1 MHSSRCIN
9 VLCDNQMSL
18 YYNISAIPIFNS
30 YYIFHGFIHHIFI
43 YHGFKINTHT
53 IYNSYCKPN
62 FLLLIRLD
70 YTIHLF
76 IQLPYTDSF
85 SYFQLYTK
93 HHRKLLFKHHRL
105 HHRLYYRFHQ
115 STFHT
120 PERLSPDITYVIP
133 LPNDYPPNAREKLLL
148 RNRSL
153 YCDVELPKWD
163 DRSKPQYMQ
172 SQWNSHQNSK
182 RVISSMFS
190 QQFIS
195 KIHI

>member
-1 MHSSRCIN
+1 MFSATTI
-9 VLCDNQMSL
+9 SL
-18 YYNISAIPIFNS
+18 YYDISATPLFTS

-43 YHGFKINTHT
+43 YHGYKINPY
-53 IYNSYCKPN
+53 IILNVN
-62 FLLLIRLD
+62 LIFYYL
-70 YTIHLF
+70 YSQTV
-76 IQLPYTDSF
+76 PYTYLY
-85 SYFQLYTK
+85 SYHIQIHSHISSYSTK

-105 HHRLYYRFHQ
+105 HHRVYYRFHQ
-115 STFHT
+115 NTFHT
-120 PERLSPDITYVIP
+120 PERLSPDINYVIP
-133 LPNDYPPNAREKLLL
+133 LANDYPLNAREKLLL